1 MQRYKEKFT
10 LQINLTKSGTI
21 ALVAQMVKPE
31 IGYKKGCRIF
41 SAAFGVLFKEQISG

>member
-31 IGYKKGCRIF
+31 IGYKKRLPNF
-41 SAAFGVLFKEQISG
+41 FGSLRCAI